1 MLLTNI
7 DTQTNKQILY
17 YFFYTTKV
25 ANDLKTMP
33 FNKAQHNYK
42 DVPVAIL
49 LKFEDVSIGLP
60 LPYMFSAQTR

>member
-25 ANDLKTMP
+25 ANDLQTMP
-33 FNKAQHNYK
+33 FNK
-42 DVPVAIL
+42 DVPVSIL